1 MIKKLQ
7 RQFITYATLSVI
19 ILISL
24 LIIPI
29 NIVNYRS
36 KSVEVQRELKYIA
49 DNGGELPHITIDD
62 YRKYLSGES
71 QVTASSGSSVSIPE
85 NSSAKNP

>member
-36 KSVEVQRELKYIA
+36 KSV
-49 DNGGELPHITIDD
+49 
-62 YRKYLSGES
+62 
-71 QVTASSGSSVSIPE
+71 
-85 NSSAKNP
+85 